1 MSQKD
6 ETCIETP
13 DFFFAFLFPEI
24 FPCLGREELQI
35 FRTFQLY

>member
-1 MSQKD
+1 MSQKG
-6 ETCIETP
+6 ETYIETP
-13 DFFFAFLFPEI
+13 DFFSLFPEI